1 MGRVVK
7 IGALLLLGLVWTDCI
22 FAADASQTRNLDSLL
37 LALRDRDQAVRRE
50 VLRLSQ
56 QSPSPVD
63 SLLSA
68 YARMQEVD
76 AGNQRMVAGL
86 LEEGWPEEI
95 SDEAGEA
102 LWLVIDHADLEMQ
115 RRFMPLVEEQVK
127 AGRLAKSSYATLLD
141 RMLMRENRPQ
151 RYGTQTRSFTRIVEG
166 DSVCGQRVCYV
177 WPVEHPASLDSLRA
191 AMGLIPIGEY
201 LQAVEE
207 TYGGRCIWN
216 PELTVEQL
224 EALLI
229 AGIGVLEEN
238 LQKNEGLSVDFRF
251 RSESSAIFV
260 S

>member
-1 MGRVVK
+1 
-7 IGALLLLGLVWTDCI
+7 
-22 FAADASQTRNLDSLL
+22 
-37 LALRDRDQAVRRE
+37 
-50 VLRLSQ
+50 
-56 QSPSPVD
+56 
-63 SLLSA
+63 
-68 YARMQEVD
+68 
-76 AGNQRMVAGL
+76 
-86 LEEGWPEEI
+86 
-95 SDEAGEA
+95 
-102 LWLVIDHADLEMQ
+102 
-115 RRFMPLVEEQVK
+115 MPLVEEQVK

-224 EALLI
+224 EALLPD
-229 AGIGVLEEN
+229 E
-238 LQKNEGLSVDFRF
+238 
-251 RSESSAIFV
+251 
-260 S
+260 